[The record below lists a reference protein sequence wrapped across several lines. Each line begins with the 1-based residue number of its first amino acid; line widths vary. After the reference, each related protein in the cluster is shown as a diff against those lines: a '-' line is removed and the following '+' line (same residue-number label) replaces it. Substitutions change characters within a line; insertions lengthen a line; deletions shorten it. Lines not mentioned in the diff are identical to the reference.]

1 VALEIVATK
10 STSEATLTF
19 ELVLTAPVN
28 FDAGQ
33 LYELSRMLG
42 RLTVGLNLLDIG
54 PLFARVLLLIM
65 DLLFLCHSIE
75 FSSVNMLAT
84 QFRKIAASCWQGEQW
99 EKSTKGR

>member
-1 VALEIVATK
+1 MALEIVATK

-33 LYELSRMLG
+33 LYELVLG

-54 PLFARVLLLIM
+54 PLFARILLLIM